1 MEKVLLLLSGGF
13 DSAVA
18 GKILKDQ
25 GYDIYCVHFSYE
37 PFTGKEP
44 ELKAQKIAKYL
55 KFKKPI
61 IINIGKKLKAISEKT
76 ERKYYFILTKR
87 LMLKLAEK
95 EAKKLKIKYL
105 ATGENLAQVS
115 SQTLENLSVIDK
127 VTKLTI
133 LKPLLAYEK
142 QEIIDKAKAIGTYDL
157 SAGPETCDVLGPK
170 HPATRAE
177 LNNILEE
184 EAKL

>member
-44 ELKAQKIAKYL
+44 EHKAQKIAKYL

-61 IINIGKKLKAISEKT
+61 IIRRYAIITSPF
-76 ERKYYFILTKR
+76 FIHHTLSFS
-87 LMLKLAEK
+87 
-95 EAKKLKIKYL
+95 
-105 ATGENLAQVS
+105 NLQ
-115 SQTLENLSVIDK
+115 
-127 VTKLTI
+127 
-133 LKPLLAYEK
+133 
-142 QEIIDKAKAIGTYDL
+142 
-157 SAGPETCDVLGPK
+157 
-170 HPATRAE
+170 
-177 LNNILEE
+177 
-184 EAKL
+184 